1 MRTFRDIVTAVV
13 YSYITTEFQYAK
25 RDSGHLAFGGVMLQ
39 RFEFTKVC
47 MENFSRNFDIFAIK
61 IAYLNA
67 LLSFLLSTCF
77 SARSRNLLSEL
88 SLFEFPKKTVFMH
101 NKIQCIRISNL
112 YLAST

>member
-1 MRTFRDIVTAVV
+1 MGTFRDIVTEVV
-13 YSYITTEFQYAK
+13 YCYIATEFHYAK

-47 MENFSRNFDIFAIK
+47 MEKFSRHFDIFAIN

-67 LLSFLLSTCF
+67 LLSFLLSSCF

-88 SLFEFPKKTVFMH
+88 SLFEFPKKKTVFMH
-101 NKIQCIRISNL
+101 KIQCVRISN
-112 YLAST
+112 

>member
-1 MRTFRDIVTAVV
+1 
-13 YSYITTEFQYAK
+13 
-25 RDSGHLAFGGVMLQ
+25 MLQ

-67 LLSFLLSTCF
+67 LLSFLLSSCF

-88 SLFEFPKKTVFMH
+88 SLFEFPKKKPVFYVQQNSVH
-101 NKIQCIRISNL
+101 QDI
-112 YLAST
+112 